1 MSSSWETLAA
11 ERASSIL
18 KKIPP
23 EWRLSSN
30 DITYARTQQN
40 ITGPVISKYLER
52 FEQELLNHDAMSI
65 LRKLG
70 NGEWTAVQCVRA
82 FCKIASI
89 AHQINPCL
97 LNIMIPEALEKAME
111 LDESFQKNG
120 GLVRGFLHG
129 LPISVKDQFHVK
141 GSDTT
146 MGYAGWI
153 GTFEGD
159 GDGDGDKVG
168 MVQSQI
174 VSELESQGAV
184 VFCKY
189 DETINNIIGQTLNP
203 VNRLLSCGGSSG
215 GEAALISMGGSSLG
229 MGTDIAGSIRVPA
242 AFCGIYGIKPS
253 NNRFSYR
260 GVANTNPGQT
270 LIPSSV
276 GFLSR
281 SLEGLELVMASL
293 LSTSPWLRDPAV
305 VPIPWRKEARISARK
320 KLKFGIFWWDRMIQP
335 HPPVKRA
342 LEMVVTSL
350 LLAGHEVV
358 DWCPPSHS
366 IPERL
371 HPAIMNADGSHHI
384 QKQLALSGE
393 PLIDDLQGF
402 YTLKA
407 PMSLLEYQ
415 DRALQVRDY
424 RHEYS
429 DYWNSTGDMDGNMVD
444 AVLMPAAPHS
454 AVIPGKWVHLAYT
467 EVLNLLDYTALVIP
481 VTHADRDIDHHHA
494 YVPVSEKDLRNWV
507 AYDKEIYHGA
517 PVGIQI
523 VGRVCEEEKIIGV
536 AAVVEEVLRGMKG
549 K

>member
-1 MSSSWETLAA
+1 MSHSWGTLAA
-11 ERASSIL
+11 ERTTFIM
-18 KKIPP
+18 KEIPFD
-23 EWRLSSN
+23 WRLSPNDLSN
-30 DITYARTQQN
+30 ARIQRS
-40 ITGPVISKYLER
+40 ITGPFICKYLDR
-52 FEQELLNHDAMSI
+52 FEREYLNHDTISI
-65 LRKLG
+65 LRRIW

-82 FCKIASI
+82 SCKISCI

-97 LNIMIPEALEKAME
+97 LNIMIPEALEKARK
-111 LDESFQKNG
+111 LDESFKG
-120 GLVRGFLHG
+120 GRGSVKGFLHG

-146 MGYAGWI
+146 MGYVGWI

-159 GDGDGDKVG
+159 GDDTKVG
-168 MVQSQI
+168 AVESQVI
-174 VSELESQGAV
+174 SDLEGQGAV
-184 VFCKY
+184 VFCKTSLPQTVLY

-215 GEAALISMGGSSLG
+215 GEAALISTGGSSLG
-229 MGTDIAGSIRVPA
+229 MGTDIAGSVRVPA

-253 NNRFSYR
+253 HNRFSYR

-281 SLEGLELVMASL
+281 SLEGLELVMSSL

-305 VPIPWRKEARISARK
+305 VPIPWREDDRLKARK
-320 KLKFGIFWWDRMIQP
+320 KLKFGIFWWDGMIQP
-335 HPPVKRA
+335 HPPVTRA
-342 LEMVVTSL
+342 LEMVVNTL
-350 LLAGHEVV
+350 EYAGHEVV

-371 HPAIMNADGSHHI
+371 HASSYNERGWFSPYTAAVSIIGTADS
-384 QKQLALSGE
+384 
-393 PLIDDLQGF
+393 
-402 YTLKA
+402 
-407 PMSLLEYQ
+407 
-415 DRALQVRDY
+415 
-424 RHEYS
+424 
-429 DYWNSTGDMDGNMVD
+429 NGNMVD
-444 AVLMPAAPHS
+444 AVLMPAAPHA

-481 VTHADRDIDHHHA
+481 VTHADKHMDELHA
-494 YVPVSEKDLRNWV
+494 YVPVSEKDSRNWT
-507 AYDKEIYHGA
+507 AYDAEIYHGA

-536 AAVVEEVLRGMKG
+536 AEVVEGALGM
-549 K
+549 